1 LPDGATG
8 PGFSGLC
15 FKAILCVK
23 RKALR
28 AKGNHYMIDLS
39 VMPRTIELSTT
50 EKYEVFKKAWSF
62 ETSREETLSEL
73 TSLAT
78 AHQFNKGE
86 IIFHEDDPCRFFH
99 IIKEGRVKNFKQ
111 SPSGKHFVASVAGP
125 GDTLS
130 AVVLFSGNP
139 YFLSAQTMDTV
150 ILLRINRNDFLSIIT
165 KDSGALLR
173 QITVMEQVVRSTCD
187 RLIDLVGERVEQ
199 RIYNMLYMLH
209 GKFGSELRFT
219 SEEMAELSGTTA
231 ETIIRIFAGLK
242 NLHIISCGRR
252 KIHVLNSS
260 ELRSICRASDH
271 APGRL

>member
-1 LPDGATG
+1 
-8 PGFSGLC
+8 
-15 FKAILCVK
+15 
-23 RKALR
+23 
-28 AKGNHYMIDLS
+28 
-39 VMPRTIELSTT
+39 MPRTIQLSAK
-50 EKYEVFKKAWSF
+50 EKYEVLEKSWTF
-62 ETSREETLSEL
+62 ETTREETINEL
-73 TSLAT
+73 VPVAT
-78 AHQFNKGE
+78 AHRFEKGE
-86 IIFHEDDPCRFFH
+86 IIFHEDDLCRFFH

-150 ILLRINRNDFLSIIT
+150 ILLRINRDDFLSAIIR
-165 KDSGALLR
+165 DSGALLK

-187 RLIDLVGERVEQ
+187 RLIDLIGERVEQ
-199 RIYNMLYMLH
+199 RIYNMLYMLY
-209 GKFGSELRFT
+209 GKFGNELKFT
-219 SEEMAELSGTTA
+219 SEEIAELSGTTA

-252 KIHVLNSS
+252 NIRILNSS

-271 APGRL
+271 TPGRL

>member
-1 LPDGATG
+1 
-8 PGFSGLC
+8 
-15 FKAILCVK
+15 
-23 RKALR
+23 
-28 AKGNHYMIDLS
+28 
-39 VMPRTIELSTT
+39 MPRTIQLSAK
-50 EKYEVFKKAWSF
+50 EKYEVLKKSWTF
-62 ETSREETLSEL
+62 ETTREETINEL
-73 TSLAT
+73 VPVAT
-78 AHQFNKGE
+78 AHRFEKGE
-86 IIFHEDDPCRFFH
+86 IIFHEDDLCRFFY

-150 ILLRINRNDFLSIIT
+150 ILLRINRDDFLSAII
-165 KDSGALLR
+165 KDNSALLK

-199 RIYNMLYMLH
+199 RIYNMLYMLY
-209 GKFGSELRFT
+209 GKFGNELKFT
-219 SEEMAELSGTTA
+219 SEEIAELSGTTA
-231 ETIIRIFAGLK
+231 ETTIRIFAGLK

-252 KIHVLNSS
+252 NIHILNSS

-271 APGRL
+271 SPGRL